1 MSDAP
6 EWVDPAEAE
15 AAAAEPRPP
24 TEREALIATVTACN
38 DALKSSI
45 DVIRNALLRL
55 DEIGAPVSR
64 SRSRASK
71 LEETRTDWWAHFDY
85 DVIKGNTKG
94 TKDQQARAER
104 HELS

>member
-6 EWVDPAEAE
+6 EWVDPTEPEEA
-15 AAAAEPRPP
+15 PRPP
-24 TEREALIATVTACN
+24 TEREMLIATVKASN
-38 DALKSSI
+38 EALVSTI
-45 DVIRNALLRL
+45 NVIKHALLRL

-64 SRSRASK
+64 SRSRANK
-71 LEETRTDWWAHFDY
+71 LDETRVDWWAHFDY